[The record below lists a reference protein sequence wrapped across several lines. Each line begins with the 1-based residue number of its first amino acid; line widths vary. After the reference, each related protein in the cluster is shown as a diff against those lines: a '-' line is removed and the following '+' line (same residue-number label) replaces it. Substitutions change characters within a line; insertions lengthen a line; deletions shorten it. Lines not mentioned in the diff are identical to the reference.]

1 MKEIRLKLAQ
11 EESKDISSTPDETHE
26 ITASAFL
33 VLGLDLEEQ
42 Q

>member
-11 EESKDISSTPDETHE
+11 EESKDISSASDESHE
-26 ITASAFL
+26 ITPSAFL
-33 VLGLDLEEQ
+33 HLGLDLEEQ